1 MIKIRLDLDDIG
13 LLLDVIKAQEERQN
27 DQRHQEKEDVAPA
40 QVVDDKAPE
49 GRPQGRSNASDQVAK
64 AHHKTNF
71 VSWYLL

>member
-1 MIKIRLDLDDIG
+1 MIKG
-13 LLLDVIKAQEERQN
+13 
-27 DQRHQEKEDVAPA
+27 HQEKDDVAPA

-64 AHHKTNF
+64 AHHKADF